1 MNAENLLKT
10 MFRSFFIIVTGII
23 ASMYVFCLIFYP
35 DASFSLHDI
44 GGILVMAFVS
54 DLPYLLFYSGKELS
68 KKQMYIRKSIH
79 LPVLL
84 SVVLYFACIWD
95 WISLNHTKE
104 VLTFVLLFL
113 FVYIMVFFTCKY
125 QDQKLADK
133 LNHRLRERYRSQ

>member
-84 SVVLYFACIWD
+84 SVVLYFACLWD
-95 WISLNHTKE
+95 WISINHTKE

-113 FVYIMVFFTCKY
+113 FVYIMVFITCKY

-133 LNHRLRERYRSQ
+133 LNRRLRERYRS

>member
-54 DLPYLLFYSGKELS
+54 DLPYLIFYSGKELS

-84 SVVLYFACIWD
+84 SVVLYFACLWD
-95 WISLNHTKE
+95 WISINHTKE

-113 FVYIMVFFTCKY
+113 FVYIMVFITCKY

-133 LNHRLRERYRSQ
+133 LNRRLRERYRS

>member
-23 ASMYVFCLIFYP
+23 SSMYVFCQIFYP
-35 DASFSLHDI
+35 DARFSLHDI
-44 GGILVMAFVS
+44 GGILVMAFAS

-84 SVVLYFACIWD
+84 SVVLYFACLWD

-104 VLTFVLLFL
+104 VLTFVLLFII
-113 FVYIMVFFTCKY
+113 VYIMVFLICKY
-125 QDQKLADK
+125 QDKKMADK
-133 LNHRLRERYRSQ
+133 LNQRLRERYRSQ

>member
-68 KKQMYIRKSIH
+68 KKQMYIRKLIH

-84 SVVLYFACIWD
+84 TVVLYFACLWD
-95 WISLNHTKE
+95 WISLNHTRE

-113 FVYIMVFFTCKY
+113 FVYIMVFLTCKY

-133 LNHRLRERYRSQ
+133 LNHRLRERYRPQ